1 MPRDA
6 ATTGQTPIAF
16 VRAITGAY
24 AARGLDPS
32 AALQKARIAPAD
44 LARSRA
50 RVTAV
55 QFERLC
61 AAAMQELDD
70 EALGWFSR
78 RLPWGSYG
86 MLARASISAPTLG
99 VALAR
104 WCRHH
109 GLLTEDVALT
119 LERSG
124 AQAQVQIVERRAL
137 GALREFALLSLLR
150 NLHGLACWL
159 VDSQIVLQ
167 GAQFPF
173 AAPAHAEL
181 YARLFPGPVRFVATC
196 AGLRFDTHYLQLP
209 PRPAGT
215 ALYQMLRRALP
226 LLV

>member
-6 ATTGQTPIAF
+6 TTTGQTPIAF

-24 AARGLDPS
+24 AARGLDPTV
-32 AALQKARIAPAD
+32 ALQKARIAPAD
-44 LARSRA
+44 LARPRA

-70 EALGWFSR
+70 EAPGWFSR

-86 MLARASISAPTLG
+86 MLARASISALTLG

-109 GLLTEDVALT
+109 GLLTDDVTLT
-119 LERSG
+119 LG
-124 AQAQVQIVERRAL
+124 QAGGQARVEIAEHRDL

-159 VDSQIVLQ
+159 VDSHIALQ
-167 GAQFPF
+167 GAQFPLP
-173 AAPAHAEL
+173 APPHADM
-181 YARLFPGPVRFVATC
+181 YTRLFPGPVQFGAPR
-196 AGLRFDTHYLQLP
+196 AGLQFDAH
-209 PRPAGT
+209 
-215 ALYQMLRRALP
+215 
-226 LLV
+226 

>member
-6 ATTGQTPIAF
+6 TTTGQTPIAF

-70 EALGWFSR
+70 EAPGWFSR

-86 MLARASISAPTLG
+86 MLARASIS
-99 VALAR
+99 
-104 WCRHH
+104 
-109 GLLTEDVALT
+109 
-119 LERSG
+119 
-124 AQAQVQIVERRAL
+124 
-137 GALREFALLSLLR
+137 
-150 NLHGLACWL
+150 
-159 VDSQIVLQ
+159 
-167 GAQFPF
+167 
-173 AAPAHAEL
+173 
-181 YARLFPGPVRFVATC
+181 
-196 AGLRFDTHYLQLP
+196 
-209 PRPAGT
+209 
-215 ALYQMLRRALP
+215 
-226 LLV
+226 